1 MRRRQ
6 LEPAYEF
13 QLQNDYDFIIQGQRE
28 LSDWNYMTLKTD
40 MKEGTDYVL
49 VSRQVWYVFKAM
61 D

>member
-1 MRRRQ
+1 VRRRQ